1 MGRSTWC
8 SRMALVSPS
17 IFCRRTLGSSA
28 SAGGWIPSAARPGSR
43 AGAWAHQR
51 VTPETRRREKQV
63 FLGWVKE
70 VRDLRDPTS
79 HPPEADLP
87 YADASVRHI
96 VGTGRGGGYE
106 WHAKGHAVPR
116 GAAGLE
122 LDEDGKINSFTT
134 VWDGS
139 LLDHTAIKTAAAH
152 AVDS

>member
-1 MGRSTWC
+1 MTRAGELFTYDAQFED
-8 SRMALVSPS
+8 MAL
-17 IFCRRTLGSSA
+17 RTHIRGQ
-28 SAGGWIPSAARPGSR
+28 AAITRYLQR
-43 AGAWAHQR
+43 AL
-51 VTPETRRREKQV
+51 P
-63 FLGWVKE
+63 
-70 VRDLRDPTS
+70 
-79 HPPEADLP
+79 DLP